1 MDKKKI
7 LIIDDELML
16 LLSMQRM
23 LEDLYDVTIANGGQ
37 KAIDIIN
44 KGDVTF
50 DLIICDISMPDVNG
64 ANFYLYILKKYPG
77 MEKRIIFMTGGPL
90 GSYLDEFFSGSR
102 LLKPFE
108 YDELRTTVKDFLDAN
123 TNSNSAGA

>member
-1 MDKKKI
+1 MEKQTEKKKI

-23 LEDLYDVTIANGGQ
+23 LEDLYDITIANGGQ
-37 KAIDIIN
+37 AAIDIIN
-44 KGDVTF
+44 KGDKKF

-77 MEKRIIFMTGGPL
+77 LEKRIIFMTGGPL
-90 GSYLDEFFSGSR
+90 GSYLDEFFTGSR

-108 YDELRTTVKDFLDAN
+108 YDELRKAIQDFLEAHPK
-123 TNSNSAGA
+123 